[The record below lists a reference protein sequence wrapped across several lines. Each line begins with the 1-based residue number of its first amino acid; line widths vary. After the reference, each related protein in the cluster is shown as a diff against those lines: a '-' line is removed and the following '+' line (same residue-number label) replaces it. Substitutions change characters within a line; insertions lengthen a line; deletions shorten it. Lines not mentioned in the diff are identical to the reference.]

1 VCRQSQILSHIT
13 ELAVSM
19 RRDPRDVIIPF
30 FLRIQED
37 DHKKAFEGAVK
48 DFIDRIKKRAVE
60 KRKEMDAE
68 RRR

>member
-1 VCRQSQILSHIT
+1 
-13 ELAVSM
+13 M

-37 DHKKAFEGAVK
+37 EHKKAFEGAVK

-68 RRR
+68 RRRCVISTMLFQATCSPH